1 MRFVAPQPVEG
12 WLIVIVAG
20 IALAVD
26 VVTAVLTYALSKK
39 SMNIRAAFLHNVADA
54 LGSIG
59 VIVAGTLIILSRLAG
74 GRSDRH
80 ADDRGLHP
88 VAGLHRDRRRDPPHA
103 RHPARRNS
111 SAPGNFRRRTKSGP
125 GHPVHQDRLSGVAL
139 RRHRDI
145 NSTEAGRPSLAVM
158 PKIARCKRK
167 EGRYLC
173 IRIPR

>member
-111 SAPGNFRRRTKSGP
+111 SAQEISGAERNP
-125 GHPVHQDRLSGVAL
+125 A
-139 RRHRDI
+139 RDI
-145 NSTEAGRPSLAVM
+145 PYIKTGSQGLRCADTETSIRP
-158 PKIARCKRK
+158 KRDD
-167 EGRYLC
+167 LLWQ
-173 IRIPR
+173 